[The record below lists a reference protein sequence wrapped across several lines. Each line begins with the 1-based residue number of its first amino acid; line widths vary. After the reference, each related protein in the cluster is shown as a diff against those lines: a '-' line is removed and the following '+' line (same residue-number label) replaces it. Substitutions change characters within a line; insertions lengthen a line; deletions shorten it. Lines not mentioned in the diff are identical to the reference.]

1 MQAFSFSSAIISSD
15 FLRKVGWIN
24 CKKYQISNLSEMKSA
39 FDEVGSA
46 WIRNQSFQRKDSYC
60 LDNRSAFFHRLHDQN
75 CNKIITIFVTILEYR
90 HSRDVVRK
98 SGAKIV
104 TKSLHFCNIFGAH
117 TFIWECCPKTV
128 LKLHPFCNKKVTILE
143 QC

>member
-1 MQAFSFSSAIISSD
+1 
-15 FLRKVGWIN
+15 
-24 CKKYQISNLSEMKSA
+24 MKSA
-39 FDEVGSA
+39 FGEVGSVL
-46 WIRNQSFQRKDSYC
+46 NQPYQRKDSYC
-60 LDNRSAFFHRLHDQN
+60 HSNRSAFFHRLHDQN

-117 TFIWECCPKTV
+117 TFI
-128 LKLHPFCNKKVTILE
+128 
-143 QC
+143 